1 MTTLEVVAGILA
13 CVMIAL
19 LIMAIAE
26 MDRRGL

>member
-26 MDRRGL
+26 MDRRGM